1 MKAFETILN
10 IVKWGVI
17 AFVVYWLYTKIS
29 GLFGGQTLT
38 QKILP
43 NTNKTNI
50 IDALEAKGYSY
61 VDAAKIADSY
71 GNNTSL
77 AEILSSVPFVGGIF
91 EDIFKTKLNNDIL
104 NTPPYQPPATNEG
117 LPGLTSPYVPSS
129 ITWPYN

>member
-1 MKAFETILN
+1 LKALEIILS
-10 IVKWGVI
+10 IVKWVLI
-17 AFVVYWLYTKIS
+17 AIAVLWLYTKIS

-38 QKILP
+38 QKFLP
-43 NTNKTNI
+43 NTNKSNI

-71 GNNTSL
+71 GNKTSL

-104 NTPPYQPPATNEG
+104 NTPAYQPPETNQG
-117 LPGLTSPYVPSS
+117 LPGLTSPYVPST